1 MLRLHVLAFTLVVL
15 FAPALAKASA
25 IKIIAAENF
34 YGDIASQIGGA
45 NVKVKSVLNNPS
57 QDPHLFEASPSLARD
72 LAEADL
78 VILNGV
84 DYDPWME
91 KLLAATPSSK
101 RKVIVA
107 AEVAGR
113 KAGDNPHLWYDF
125 AVSKAVAKAVAE
137 NLSVAL
143 PAQAEY
149 FRKQEVVFEQA
160 LGDLQGEVQK
170 IAQAHGGTSV
180 AATEPVFGYMLE
192 SMGLDVREKR
202 FQLAVMNDAEPAVSD
217 VAQFED
223 DLKGHVV
230 KLLIYNKQA
239 TDPVADKLLALA
251 EAQNI
256 AVVAV
261 TETQPEG
268 TSFQQWLSGEI
279 AAVAKALENTH

>member
-1 MLRLHVLAFTLVVL
+1 MLRLHVLAFTLVIL
-15 FAPALAKASA
+15 FAPALAEASA

-78 VILNGV
+78 VIFNGV

-137 NLSVAL
+137 NLSVAR

-149 FRKQEVVFEQA
+149 FKKQEVAFEQA

-170 IAQAHGGTSV
+170 IARAHGGTSV

-256 AVVAV
+256 PVVAV

-279 AAVAKALENTH
+279 GAVAKALENTH